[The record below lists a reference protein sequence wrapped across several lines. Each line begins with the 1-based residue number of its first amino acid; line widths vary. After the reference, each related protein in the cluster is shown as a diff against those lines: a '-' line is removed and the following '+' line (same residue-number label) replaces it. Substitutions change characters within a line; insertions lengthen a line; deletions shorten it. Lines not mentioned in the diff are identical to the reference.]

1 MTSGSMTAASGA
13 TYSKRLQSKKQ
24 HDMIM
29 NIVSFILVII
39 LAAVAMLPIWW
50 IFRSSLM
57 TNTELYAYPPKFIP
71 SEWLFSNYIE
81 TLKTYDFVLYFK
93 NTAEIIVPAVL
104 GGTITATLSGY
115 AFARLHFRGKKFLF
129 TLCVGSMLLP
139 NMVTLIP
146 LYLMWTKIFH
156 LQGSYLP
163 LILPY
168 FCGGGAFNIFLIR
181 QFIASIPKELDE
193 AAKIDGA
200 SYLQI
205 LVKILMPAIK
215 PAMIV
220 VALFLFIT
228 LWNDLL
234 QQTVYIDDPAKFT
247 IAIGLSMFRSGLKAD
262 WAKIMCATCLA
273 FLPGVIIYLIGQKYF
288 VEGIV
293 MTGMKN

>member
-1 MTSGSMTAASGA
+1 MTKGGLLSSRTRRDHIANTVSLILIVLMAAG
-13 TYSKRLQSKKQ
+13 
-24 HDMIM
+24 
-29 NIVSFILVII
+29 
-39 LAAVAMLPIWW
+39 AMLPIWW

-57 TNTELYAYPPKFIP
+57 TNTELYAYPPPFFP
-71 SEWLFSNYIE
+71 SQWLWSNYVE
-81 TLKTYDFVLYFK
+81 TLQTYDFWRYLI
-93 NTAEIIVPAVL
+93 NTMTIIVPAVL
-104 GGTITATLSGY
+104 GGTVTATLCGY

-139 NMVTLIP
+139 NMVTLLP
-146 LYLMWTKIFH
+146 LYLMWTRIFG
-156 LQGSYLP
+156 LNNSYLP

-181 QFIASIPKELDE
+181 QFITTIPRELDE
-193 AAKIDGA
+193 AATIDGA
-200 SYLQI
+200 GPMRI
-205 LVKILMPAIK
+205 LVSIILPAIRA
-215 PAMIV
+215 AMIV

-234 QQTVYIDDPAKFT
+234 QQTIYIDNPDKYT

-262 WAKIMCATCLA
+262 WAKIMCATCMA
-273 FLPGVIIYLIGQKYF
+273 FVPGVAIYLLGQRYF

>member
-1 MTSGSMTAASGA
+1 MTPKQILASR
-13 TYSKRLQSKKQ
+13 SKREKIANGISL
-24 HDMIM
+24 
-29 NIVSFILVII
+29 ILVI
-39 LAAVAMLPIWW
+39 LMAAIALLPIWW

-57 TNTELYAYPPKFIP
+57 TNAELYAYPPSFFP
-71 SEWLFSNYIE
+71 SHWLFSNYVE
-81 TLKTYDFVLYFK
+81 TLQTYDFWRYFK
-93 NTAEIIVPAVL
+93 NTMTIIVPAVL
-104 GGTITATLSGY
+104 GGTVTATLCGY
-115 AFARLHFRGKKFLF
+115 AFARLRFRGKKFLF

-146 LYLMWTKIFH
+146 LYLMWTRIFH
-156 LQGSYLP
+156 LSNSYLP

-181 QFIASIPKELDE
+181 QFISTIPKELDE
-193 AAKIDGA
+193 AATIDGA
-200 SYLQI
+200 GPMRI
-205 LVKILMPAIK
+205 LVSIILPAIRA
-215 PAMIV
+215 AMIV

-234 QQTVYIDDPAKFT
+234 QQTIYIDNPDKYT

-262 WAKIMCATCLA
+262 WAKIMCATCMA
-273 FLPGVIIYLIGQKYF
+273 FVPGVVIYLIGQRYF

>member
-1 MTSGSMTAASGA
+1 MMTPKQILGSR
-13 TYSKRLQSKKQ
+13 SKREKLCNS
-24 HDMIM
+24 ISLI
-29 NIVSFILVII
+29 IVILM
-39 LAAVAMLPIWW
+39 AAIVLLPIWW

-57 TNTELYAYPPKFIP
+57 TNAELYAYPPAFFP
-71 SEWLFSNYIE
+71 SNWLFSNYVE
-81 TLKTYDFVLYFK
+81 TLQTYDFWRYFK
-93 NTAEIIVPAVL
+93 NTMIIIVPSVL
-104 GGTITATLSGY
+104 GGTITATLCGY
-115 AFARLHFRGKKFLF
+115 AFARLRFRGKKFLF

-146 LYLMWTKIFH
+146 LYLMWTRIFH
-156 LQGSYLP
+156 LSNSYLP

-181 QFIASIPKELDE
+181 QFISTIPKELDE
-193 AAKIDGA
+193 AATIDGA
-200 SYLQI
+200 GPMRI
-205 LVKILMPAIK
+205 LVSIILPAIRA
-215 PAMIV
+215 AMIV

-234 QQTVYIDDPAKFT
+234 QQTIYIDNPDKYT

-262 WAKIMCATCLA
+262 WAKIMCATCMA
-273 FLPGVIIYLIGQKYF
+273 FVPGVVIYLFGQRYF

>member
-1 MTSGSMTAASGA
+1 MMTPKQILASR
-13 TYSKRLQSKKQ
+13 SKREKVCNTIGL
-24 HDMIM
+24 
-29 NIVSFILVII
+29 ILVII
-39 LAAVAMLPIWW
+39 MAAIVLLPIWW

-57 TNTELYAYPPKFIP
+57 TNAELYAYPPAFFP
-71 SEWLFSNYIE
+71 SKWLFSNYVE
-81 TLKTYDFVLYFK
+81 TLETYDFWRYFK
-93 NTAEIIVPAVL
+93 NTMTIIVPAVL
-104 GGTITATLSGY
+104 GGTVTATLCGY
-115 AFARLHFRGKKFLF
+115 AFARLRFRGKKFLF

-146 LYLMWTKIFH
+146 LYLMWTRIFH
-156 LQGSYLP
+156 LSNSYLP

-181 QFIASIPKELDE
+181 QFISTIPKELDE
-193 AAKIDGA
+193 AATIDGA
-200 SYLQI
+200 GPMRI
-205 LVKILMPAIK
+205 LVSIILPAIRA
-215 PAMIV
+215 AMIV

-234 QQTVYIDDPAKFT
+234 QQTIYIDNPDKYT

-262 WAKIMCATCLA
+262 WAKIMCATCMA
-273 FLPGVIIYLIGQKYF
+273 FVPGVVIYLIGQRYF